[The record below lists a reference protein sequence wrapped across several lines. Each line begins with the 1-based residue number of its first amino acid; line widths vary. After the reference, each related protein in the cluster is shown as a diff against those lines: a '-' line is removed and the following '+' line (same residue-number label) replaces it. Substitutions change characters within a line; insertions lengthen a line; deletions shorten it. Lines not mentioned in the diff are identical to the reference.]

1 MESDWHTRGWTQL
14 LKSSHAI
21 MKRVVHDSGVK
32 LGYHNVVNRRAMTLS
47 RKCRLSQPIIEV
59 EDVPGSNA
67 RAALPAM
74 PRRKGLQR
82 ARVAATRGCPCLF
95 IPPCVA
101 GDNLDGGG

>member
-47 RKCRLSQPIIEV
+47 PKRRLSQPIIEV
-59 EDVPGSNA
+59 EDVPRSRFPTDSRWHRGF
-67 RAALPAM
+67 AA
-74 PRRKGLQR
+74 
-82 ARVAATRGCPCLF
+82 GCGWG
-95 IPPCVA
+95 CVHC
-101 GDNLDGGG
+101 